1 MPIAF
6 IIAPDWTLRTALRA
20 ELRESGI
27 DALGMDSPN
36 DVASARASA
45 QIPNVVV
52 LEATRELLGDLR
64 IQSLLRRVPA
74 ILIASRTLTVPL
86 PPTAAVL
93 YRPVRIAEIVT
104 RVTDLLARN
113 SAT

>member
-1 MPIAF
+1 MPIVF

-36 DVASARASA
+36 DVAYARASA

-52 LEATRELLGDLR
+52 VEATPELLDDLR
-64 IQSLLRRVPA
+64 IQSLLRRFPA
-74 ILIASRTLTVPL
+74 ILIASRTLNVPL
-86 PPTAAVL
+86 PPIAAVL
-93 YRPVRIAEIVT
+93 YRPVRIAETVASVT
-104 RVTDLLARN
+104 ALLARHP
-113 SAT
+113 A

>member
-1 MPIAF
+1 MPVVF

-36 DVASARASA
+36 DVAYARASG
-45 QIPNVVV
+45 QLPNIVV
-52 LEATRELLGDLR
+52 LEATPELLDDLR

-74 ILIASRTLTVPL
+74 ILIASRTLNVPL

-93 YRPVRIAEIVT
+93 YRPARIADIVA
-104 RVTDLLARN
+104 RINELLARHP
-113 SAT
+113 AT

>member
-1 MPIAF
+1 MPIVF

-36 DVASARASA
+36 DVAYARASA

-52 LEATRELLGDLR
+52 VEATPELLADLR

-74 ILIASRTLTVPL
+74 ILIASRILNVPI

-93 YRPVRIAEIVT
+93 YRPVRIADLVASVNE
-104 RVTDLLARN
+104 LLARHP
-113 SAT
+113 A

>member
-1 MPIAF
+1 MPVVF

-36 DVASARASA
+36 DVAYARASA

-52 LEATRELLGDLR
+52 VEATPELLDDLR

-74 ILIASRTLTVPL
+74 ILIASRTLNVPL

-93 YRPVRIAEIVT
+93 YRPVRIADIVA
-104 RVTDLLARN
+104 RVSDLLARN
-113 SAT
+113 PAA

>member
-1 MPIAF
+1 MPVVF

-27 DALGMDSPN
+27 DARGMDSAN
-36 DVASARASA
+36 DVAYARAA
-45 QIPNVVV
+45 HQIPNVVV
-52 LEATRELLGDLR
+52 VEATPALLDDLR

-74 ILIASRTLTVPL
+74 ILIASRTLNVPL

-93 YRPVRIAEIVT
+93 YRPVRIADIVAS
-104 RVTDLLARN
+104 VHALLARN
-113 SAT
+113 PAA

>member
-1 MPIAF
+1 MPVAF

-36 DVASARASA
+36 DVAYARASA

-52 LEATRELLGDLR
+52 VEATPELLDDLR

-74 ILIASRTLTVPL
+74 ILIASRTLNVPL

-93 YRPVRIAEIVT
+93 YRPVRIADIVAS
-104 RVTDLLARN
+104 VNDLLARHP
-113 SAT
+113 A

>member
-1 MPIAF
+1 MPIVF

-36 DVASARASA
+36 DVAYARASA
-45 QIPNVVV
+45 QIPNVIVV
-52 LEATRELLGDLR
+52 EATPELLDDLR
-64 IQSLLRRVPA
+64 IQSLLRRVPT

-93 YRPVRIAEIVT
+93 YRPVRIADIVA
-104 RVTDLLARN
+104 RVNDLLARN
-113 SAT
+113 PA

>member
-1 MPIAF
+1 MPVVF

-36 DVASARASA
+36 DVAYARAAA

-52 LEATRELLGDLR
+52 VEATPALLDDLR

-74 ILIASRTLTVPL
+74 ILIASRTLNVPL
-86 PPTAAVL
+86 PPRAAVL
-93 YRPVRIAEIVT
+93 YRPVRIADIVAS
-104 RVTDLLARN
+104 VNGLLARN
-113 SAT
+113 PA